1 MLDGCQRMLQPLNQP
16 QNQLKPQPLPPQNQL
31 KPLPPLPQNQNQLK
45 PLPPQPQNQ
54 NQLKPLLPQPQ
65 NQNQLKPLPPQ
76 NQNQLNQ
83 LLTKHLHHQ
92 IHFCI
97 SSFFM
102 SIRIREPCPEY
113 SY

>member
-1 MLDGCQRMLQPLNQP
+1 MLQPLNQP
-16 QNQLKPQPLPPQNQL
+16 QNQLKPLPLPPQNQLKPPPLPPQNQL
-31 KPLPPLPQNQNQLK
+31 KPLPPQNQLK
-45 PLPPQPQNQ
+45 PLPPQ
-54 NQLKPLLPQPQ
+54 
-65 NQNQLKPLPPQ
+65 NQLKPLPQQPQ

-113 SY
+113 SCIHTLHTSS